1 MDRRPLWI
9 PHQRLYT
16 DDKQA
21 HEKVCHIICHQ
32 GITNSDNNETPL
44 HYLLERP
51 KPTTP
56 TPPNAGKDAEQ
67 QKLSSVA
74 GWNVKW
80 YRPFG

>member
-1 MDRRPLWI
+1 M
-9 PHQRLYT
+9 
-16 DDKQA
+16 
-21 HEKVCHIICHQ
+21 ICHQ

-44 HYLLERP
+44 RYLLEWP